1 MTTSPDKWLM
11 ILLEKFISRKNR
23 KKEMAVTAIK
33 MELSRQYIPVNTP
46 FFKERMIFSTVARID
61 TEKNT
66 AASFFCEKER
76 SLKCRRI

>member
-1 MTTSPDKWLM
+1 M

-76 SLKCRRI
+76 SFKCRRI